1 MSTLKN
7 RWIHTLAASSIALG
21 MGSAQA
27 ITLTLPTTLID
38 AEATFNFSETSST
51 LMTNMGVSVS
61 ALGNTVASADG
72 WSFMMPV
79 TQVTLNQTLL
89 PFATTP
95 VAGEATGSALLIQNS
110 KGALA
115 LSNFELD
122 FKRNVLM
129 ADLTTAAGTTKS
141 FYVYSFTVDK
151 DLHVSTA
158 GGLSLDMSLMNMT
171 LTSGA
176 QGQFMTALKLPSF
189 LSAALPLLD
198 FGTLDIAISP
208 SLRFGVSD
216 KPFMANVTAVPE
228 LSSSVMLGL
237 GLAGIAFVSRRK
249 LGH

>member
-7 RWIHTLAASSIALG
+7 RWIHTLAASALAWG
-21 MGSAQA
+21 AGSAQA

-38 AEATFNFSETSST
+38 AEATFKFSEMSST

-61 ALGNTVASADG
+61 AMGNTVANDGG

-79 TQVTLNQTLL
+79 TQVALSQTLF

-95 VAGEATGSALLIQNS
+95 VSGEATGSSLLIQNN

-122 FKRNVLM
+122 FKRNILM

-141 FYVYSFTVDK
+141 FDVYAFKVDK
-151 DLHVSTA
+151 DLHLSTT
-158 GGLSLDMSLMNMT
+158 GGLSLDMSLTNMM
-171 LTSGA
+171 LTTGA
-176 QGQFMTALKLPSF
+176 QGAFMSALQLPSF

-198 FGTLDIAISP
+198 FGTLDVEISP

-249 LGH
+249 LAH